1 MQPEVVHCGVHCLPV
16 LTASSST
23 QTDNIDQRFTSE
35 VVEWDDF
42 SAGLHCPSPS
52 SHGSDYDCDL
62 DSLNTSSESIDSTC
76 ASQST
81 ACTSRLGL
89 VYTTQLQYLLRFCPS
104 CGQPNLSERTQI
116 TNVGTMLKVMTECLV
131 RLHIHMALA
140 EDLECCSC
148 WWRSGRKF
156 CTFQCM
162 SFIWVYLRSAVQ
174 DLLHHWPSSHVRVN
188 VLSVPEQV
196 YNTMHL

>member
-1 MQPEVVHCGVHCLPV
+1 MIDDYVQPNNTSVGVQCGPSFRSHCSKKVQVQPEVVHCRVHCLPV

-35 VVEWDDF
+35 VVEWYDF

-81 ACTSRLGL
+81 ACTSRLRL
-89 VYTTQLQYLLRFCPS
+89 VYTTLLQYPLRFCPS
-104 CGQPNLSERTQI
+104 CGQPNLSERIQI
-116 TNVGTMLKVMTECLV
+116 TNVG
-131 RLHIHMALA
+131 
-140 EDLECCSC
+140 
-148 WWRSGRKF
+148 
-156 CTFQCM
+156 
-162 SFIWVYLRSAVQ
+162 
-174 DLLHHWPSSHVRVN
+174 
-188 VLSVPEQV
+188 
-196 YNTMHL
+196 